1 MSPSAGGDQQRS
13 APVLLAGYPGTLAA
27 ETKRTLERS
36 GLQVVTAFA
45 ADRLV
50 RQPARSLRCIYF
62 PFSPNSGWAESLRW
76 DQDLSDFQ
84 RFLERAKE
92 TGISRV
98 VLRSHAFAYGS
109 SWKNYGLMEEDRG
122 SLLPAGSSAVRWLQA
137 EEQLWRARGGL
148 SGAAIRLAGVLDP
161 GEGDFI
167 PHQFARKVVFPW
179 AGHDPQV
186 QFLSLS
192 DAARA
197 LAAAAVSD
205 ETGIFNAAG
214 DGAVPFRKALR
225 AAAPV
230 RIPIPGKIQQRVRS
244 LLWRLHLTSFPGDSV
259 EQIRFNW
266 TVSSEKS
273 KQLLGFQAEEN
284 SLEALRTFLQGR
296 GSSRLGRM
304 AAKYDPFGLDPEY
317 LKAWEPWFYFLRDIY
332 WRVEAEGLEH
342 VPETGAGVLVSNHRG
357 FMPFDGVIHRS
368 LNLNRRGR
376 HIRFLVI
383 PSLFKF
389 PYLSDFL
396 IKQGGV
402 VASQLNAQRLLSEGE
417 IVGIFPEGI
426 GGAFRLYKGVYQLGP
441 FGKNAFA
448 RIAIQNQTPI
458 LPAVTVGHAEI
469 FPILKRIRSSL
480 VTRWLGW
487 PYLPIT
493 PTFPIAPIPLP
504 SKWHIRYLD
513 PVPVDHLKPEDAENL
528 KAVRQLSA
536 EIRHLMQR
544 NIDEM
549 LQRRKHIFFGNIFDR
564 SADGK
569 G

>member
-1 MSPSAGGDQQRS
+1 MSLRPGADREGSG
-13 APVLLAGYPGTLAA
+13 PVLLAGHPGPLATEA
-27 ETKRTLERS
+27 EKALES
-36 GLQVVTAFA
+36 AGLRVLTAFGS
-45 ADRLV
+45 DRPQ
-50 RQPARSLRCIYF
+50 QPTGSLRCIYF
-62 PFSPNSGWAESLRW
+62 PFPPSPGRAESLRW
-76 DQDLSDFQ
+76 DRDLSDFQ
-84 RFLERAKE
+84 QFLEKAKE
-92 TGISRV
+92 AGVSRV
-98 VLRSHAFAYGS
+98 VLRSHAVAYGS

-122 SLLPAGSSAVRWLQA
+122 SLLPAESSACRWLRA
-137 EEQLWRARGGL
+137 EERLWQART
-148 SGAAIRLAGVLDP
+148 SVSAAAVRLAGVLDP

-167 PHQFARKVVFPW
+167 PHQFARKVVFPC

-197 LAAAAVSD
+197 LVAAVASN

-214 DGAVPFRKALR
+214 DGSVTFRKALR
-225 AAAPV
+225 TAAPV
-230 RIPIPGKIQQRVRS
+230 RIPIPGKIQRPVRS
-244 LLWRLHLTSFPGDSV
+244 LLWRLRMASFPGDSV
-259 EQIRFNW
+259 EQIRYNW
-266 TVSSEKS
+266 TVSSEKA
-273 KQLLGFQAEEN
+273 KLLLGFQAEES
-284 SLEALRTFLQGR
+284 SLEALRAFLHKR
-296 GSSRLGRM
+296 GSSRLERLAEG
-304 AAKYDPFGLDPEY
+304 YDPFGLDPQY
-317 LKAWEPWFYFLRDIY
+317 LKAWEPWFHFLREIY
-332 WRVEAEGLEH
+332 WRVEVEGLEH
-342 VPETGAGVLVSNHRG
+342 VPESGAGVLVSNHRG

-402 VASQLNAQRLLSEGE
+402 VANQLNAERLLSEGE

-448 RIAIQNQTPI
+448 RIAIQNQAPI

-469 FPILKRIRSSL
+469 FPILKRIRSSM

-493 PTFPIAPIPLP
+493 PTFPVAPIPLP
-504 SKWHIRYLD
+504 SKWHIRYLA
-513 PVPVDHLKPEDAENL
+513 PVPVNHLRPEDAENR

-536 EIRHLMQR
+536 EVRHSMQR

-549 LQRRKHIFFGNIFDR
+549 LQRRKHIFFGTIFNR
-564 SADGK
+564 SAEGN